1 MTIAYAAN
9 EGVLGLEWA
18 YMAGKDCIA
27 YWVVLYRA
35 WRIRPK
41 KIRT

>member
-1 MTIAYAAN
+1 MIIAYAAT

-27 YWVVLYRA
+27 YWFVLYCA
-35 WRIRPK
+35 
-41 KIRT
+41 